1 MAQQNKAFKE
11 ATSADIAR
19 IARSRTSMA
28 NNLKKIVGQLPRGSQ
43 GKVHTPY
50 KFMET
55 WEAQAV
61 VKEGTKVNPVWEF
74 PDGSKA
80 CIHNPEG
87 DVRVHVLRPT
97 RGRVPAVGA
106 TAA

>member
-1 MAQQNKAFKE
+1 MAHQSKAFKE
-11 ATSADIAR
+11 ATRADIAR
-19 IARSRTSMA
+19 IAASQTSMA
-28 NNLKKIVGQLPRGSQ
+28 NNLFRIVDQLPRGSR
-43 GKVHTPY
+43 GEIHPPH
-50 KFMET
+50 KFVEA

-80 CIHNPEG
+80 ALHLGG

-97 RGRVPAVGA
+97 RGRVPAVGGA
-106 TAA
+106 V